1 MLLAGFALTIF
12 LFNPPQPSLAQRGIP
27 DSDGNGEKIS
37 PELQKSANTK
47 PDETMSVLVQLT
59 DQPSGKLHALLN
71 RSSLEGRVRKSRLDG
86 VGSSGECY
94 S

>member
-1 MLLAGFALTIF
+1 MTTNYKATNANRFLLLMLLAGFALTIF

-47 PDETMSVLVQLT
+47 PDEMVSVLVELN
-59 DQPSGKLHALLN
+59 DKPSGN
-71 RSSLEGRVRKSRLDG
+71 STPS
-86 VGSSGECY
+86 
-94 S
+94 